1 MALLNC
7 LLPFDYILKRNNI
20 GFIDMNKEIPNI
32 VTEIFKDPDPV
43 IWYGFWLLT
52 LKKLLNSKKLIGL
65 WDQLIIQ
72 IKDNHRYNSQLSLN
86 KYTKWEL
93 KAFVASAIKAAESNM
108 DESVFVNTLREYM
121 IVKGLKLDE
130 SIIRAMHREINDC

>member
-1 MALLNC
+1 
-7 LLPFDYILKRNNI
+7 
-20 GFIDMNKEIPNI
+20 MNKEIPNI
-32 VTEIFKDPDPV
+32 VAQIFKDPDPV
-43 IWYGFWLLT
+43 IWNGFWLLT
-52 LKKLLNSKKLIGL
+52 LKKLLNSKKLTEM
-65 WDQLIIQ
+65 WVQLLVQ
-72 IKDNHRYNSQLSLN
+72 IKDNHRYNCQLSLN

>member
-1 MALLNC
+1 
-7 LLPFDYILKRNNI
+7 
-20 GFIDMNKEIPNI
+20 MNKEIPNI

-93 KAFVASAIKAAESNM
+93 KAFVTSVIKASELNTN
-108 DESVFVNTLREYM
+108 ESVFLTTLRDYM
-121 IVKGLKLDE
+121 IIKGLKLDE
-130 SIIRAMHREINDC
+130 STIRTIYREINDC